1 MGNPM
6 ETTKLS
12 SKGQVI
18 IPKPVW
24 ASLRWASGQEL
35 VVIHVG
41 DSVLL
46 RPKSP
51 FPETTIDEV
60 AGCLQLT
67 GKAKTLDEMEQAIA
81 QGVRERHCGDD

>member
-1 MGNPM
+1 MGCLM

-18 IPKPVW
+18 IPKPVR

-51 FPETTIDEV
+51 FPETSIDAV
-60 AGCLQLT
+60 AGSLPIP

-81 QGVRERHCGDD
+81 QGIRERHCGNG

>member
-1 MGNPM
+1 MD
-6 ETTKLS
+6 TTKLS

-18 IPKPVW
+18 IPKPVR
-24 ASLRWASGQEL
+24 ASLRWLAGQEL
-35 VVIHVG
+35 EVVHLR

-51 FPETTIDEV
+51 FQETTLDAV
-60 AGCLQLT
+60 AGCLQTT

-81 QGVRERHCGDD
+81 QGVRERHRGND